1 MSDNFYTL
9 EEISQHNTAESL
21 WLVVEGKVYDVTT
34 FLEKHP
40 GGQKPF
46 LYYAGKDATE
56 RFKLIG
62 MHMESLILEDLM
74 KTLCI
79 GSVKN

>member
-1 MSDNFYTL
+1 MSDKQYTL
-9 EEISQHNTAESL
+9 EEIATHNTADNL
-21 WLVVEGKVYDVTT
+21 WLIVEGKVYDVTS

-46 LYYAGKDATE
+46 LNYAGKDATE
-56 RFKLIG
+56 RFKVIG
-62 MHMESLILEDLM
+62 AHMESLILGDLM